1 MKKFIELFE
10 LVIQSAKKT
19 KDAKKLKEL
28 KKIGEELS
36 VLAKEPNTIT
46 DAQVAILA
54 DKLKEFQQSA
64 SKGEGVASLDISDD
78 QRQINEIIKRGDSD
92 EPATLA
98 YTEKVIDPKD
108 PNYFVK
114 TAAEARLQVEQEAK
128 SLFDNGA
135 FTKEQYLD
143 ELGRIKEEYGEGSG
157 LFISSQK
164 ADGTYETPSVTN
176 RPQGK
181 SADMQDGAERSIQF
195 VAEKTGLSFEE
206 ARLAIMEKMNQGYP
220 IGDLKRTTPNDM
232 SQIKAYLDTN
242 LDYSADD
249 VIEFLEDIEEIAF
262 SGAIDLASDT
272 AKNVSKQNAKQI
284 IDSSLPGDEFGET
297 LIDFDDAN
305 LEKAFDRVDNTPDEV
320 LRQEQKPMTLEDTFK
335 NVPPERRAIM
345 EEMYAPIIEEQ
356 KIIEATQAEIQQTA
370 AKIQDLIEQG
380 RVDEAE
386 ALAESLRDF
395 QTQIKNTDSALDATI
410 IPPNR
415 TLNAKGGRIGFR
427 FGDVVKPSPSNYNPA
442 TTLPQSRGQLD
453 IYNAYMDQLPADN
466 PARQRYFRTGQPTLP
481 TPSPTP
487 ISPVDI
493 PGGPGGETA
502 PEPSPSP
509 DQTLPPDFLLD
520 EEDPNPPPSFSP
532 EPPFF
537 MPTPPPPSIENAVIA
552 GGPIPGGPIPES
564 FPNMPVILNPNYQP
578 PFTTEQDFNPANPR
592 RVPIPRGGNNANNQP
607 QPSFYETASDF
618 KQGGRVGISS
628 LFRKK

>member
-1 MKKFIELFE
+1 MGKALLELFE
-10 LVIQSAKKT
+10 RVIGVAKRTEDPKVVS
-19 KDAKKLKEL
+19 EL
-28 KKIGEELS
+28 KKIGDDLS
-36 VLAKEPNTIT
+36 TFAKDPSKIT
-46 DAQVAILA
+46 AEQISAISN
-54 DKLKEFQQSA
+54 KL
-64 SKGEGVASLDISDD
+64 D
-78 QRQINEIIKRGDSD
+78 Q
-92 EPATLA
+92 
-98 YTEKVIDPKD
+98 IDP
-108 PNYFVK
+108 PN
-114 TAAEARLQVEQEAK
+114 AI
-128 SLFDNGA
+128 
-135 FTKEQYLD
+135 TKVD
-143 ELGRIKEEYGEGSG
+143 EIES
-157 LFISSQK
+157 
-164 ADGTYETPSVTN
+164 PSVTN

-181 SADMQDGAERSIQF
+181 SADMYDSAERSIQF

-206 ARLAIMEKMNQGYP
+206 ARLAIMEKMNQGYE
-220 IGDLKRTTPNDM
+220 IGNLKRTTPNDM
-232 SQIKAYLDTN
+232 SQIKAYLDNN

-284 IDSSLPGDEFGET
+284 IDSSNPGDEFFGKQPVAA
-297 LIDFDDAN
+297 DDVP
-305 LEKAFDRVDNTPDEV
+305 K
-320 LRQEQKPMTLEDTFK
+320 TLEDTFK

>member
-176 RPQGK
+176 RPQGR
-181 SADMQDGAERSIQF
+181 SADMYDSAERSIQF

-284 IDSSLPGDEFGET
+284 IDSSNPGDEFFGKQPVAA
-297 LIDFDDAN
+297 DDVP
-305 LEKAFDRVDNTPDEV
+305 K
-320 LRQEQKPMTLEDTFK
+320 TLEDTFK

-552 GGPIPGGPIPES
+552 GGPIPGGPIPGGPIPES

>member
-181 SADMQDGAERSIQF
+181 SADMKDSAERSIQF

-206 ARLAIMEKMNQGYP
+206 ARLAIMEKMNEGYA
-220 IGDLKRTTPNDM
+220 IGDPKRRGPNELA
-232 SQIKAYLDTN
+232 SIKAYLDTN
-242 LDYSADD
+242 LDYSATDA
-249 VIEFLEDIEEIAF
+249 IMFLEDIEEIAF

-284 IDSSLPGDEFGET
+284 IDSSNPGDEFFGKQPVAA
-297 LIDFDDAN
+297 DDVP
-305 LEKAFDRVDNTPDEV
+305 K
-320 LRQEQKPMTLEDTFK
+320 TLEDTFK

-509 DQTLPPDFLLD
+509 SPDQTLPPDFLLD

>member
-143 ELGRIKEEYGEGSG
+143 ELGRIKEEYGEGSS

-206 ARLAIMEKMNQGYP
+206 ARLAIMEKMNEGYA
-220 IGDLKRTTPNDM
+220 IGDPKRRGPNELA
-232 SQIKAYLDTN
+232 SIKAYLDTN
-242 LDYSADD
+242 LDYSATDA
-249 VIEFLEDIEEIAF
+249 IQFLEDIEEIAF
-262 SGAIDLASDT
+262 SGSIELASDT

-284 IDSSLPGDEFGET
+284 IDSSNPGDEFGET

-305 LEKAFDRVDNTPDEV
+305 LEKSFDRVDNTPDEV
-320 LRQEQKPMTLEDTFK
+320 LRQEQKPMTLEETFE
-335 NVPPERRAIM
+335 NVPPERRAVM

-356 KIIEATQAEIQQTA
+356 KIIQATQDEIQQTA

-415 TLNAKGGRIGFR
+415 TLNAKGGRIGI
-427 FGDVVKPSPSNYNPA
+427 N
-442 TTLPQSRGQLD
+442 
-453 IYNAYMDQLPADN
+453 
-466 PARQRYFRTGQPTLP
+466 
-481 TPSPTP
+481 
-487 ISPVDI
+487 
-493 PGGPGGETA
+493 
-502 PEPSPSP
+502 
-509 DQTLPPDFLLD
+509 
-520 EEDPNPPPSFSP
+520 
-532 EPPFF
+532 
-537 MPTPPPPSIENAVIA
+537 
-552 GGPIPGGPIPES
+552 
-564 FPNMPVILNPNYQP
+564 
-578 PFTTEQDFNPANPR
+578 
-592 RVPIPRGGNNANNQP
+592 
-607 QPSFYETASDF
+607 
-618 KQGGRVGISS
+618 S

>member
-181 SADMQDGAERSIQF
+181 SADMKDSAERSIQF

-206 ARLAIMEKMNQGYP
+206 ARLAIMEKMNEGYA
-220 IGDLKRTTPNDM
+220 IGDPKRRGPNELA
-232 SQIKAYLDTN
+232 SIKAYLDTN
-242 LDYSADD
+242 LDYSATDA
-249 VIEFLEDIEEIAF
+249 IMFLEDIEEIAF

>member
-143 ELGRIKEEYGEGSG
+143 ELGRIKEEYGEGSS

-181 SADMQDGAERSIQF
+181 SADMYDSAERSIQF

-284 IDSSLPGDEFGET
+284 IDSSLPGDEFFGKQPVAA
-297 LIDFDDAN
+297 DDVP
-305 LEKAFDRVDNTPDEV
+305 K
-320 LRQEQKPMTLEDTFK
+320 TLEDTFK

-509 DQTLPPDFLLD
+509 SPDQTLPPDFLLD